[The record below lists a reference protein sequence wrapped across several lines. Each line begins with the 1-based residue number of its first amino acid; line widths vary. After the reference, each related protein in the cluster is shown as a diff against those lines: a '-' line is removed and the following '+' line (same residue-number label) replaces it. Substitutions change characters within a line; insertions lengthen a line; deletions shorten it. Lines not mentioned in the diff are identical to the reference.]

1 MKLWIC
7 SKESYLHISEVSLC
21 HCSFS
26 VYFSHPLRLQH
37 FCDQLC
43 FASLQFPWL
52 FLAHMLSSFRCLL
65 CMRQIDLKADVS
77 TTVVTELNPKTDYS
91 LILYAIYPSRI
102 GDSATITVQTSGCH
116 TSMHELY
123 MYTNTCVHLLY
134 IAQYLTSLSN
144 DVLSFS
150 PFGSGVKLPCYW
162 GGSVLSAPGLDASS
176 GEDQRVQDLHPKMY
190 ANITSSSYYY

>member
-1 MKLWIC
+1 
-7 SKESYLHISEVSLC
+7 
-21 HCSFS
+21 
-26 VYFSHPLRLQH
+26 
-37 FCDQLC
+37 
-43 FASLQFPWL
+43 
-52 FLAHMLSSFRCLL
+52 
-65 CMRQIDLKADVS
+65 MRQIDLKADVS

-102 GDSATITVQTSGCH
+102 GDSATITVQTSRCH

-150 PFGSGVKLPCYW
+150 PFGSGVKLPCY
-162 GGSVLSAPGLDASS
+162 
-176 GEDQRVQDLHPKMY
+176 
-190 ANITSSSYYY
+190 